1 VMQHPGRETILRGGF
16 GVYYDLGVGNIGDA
30 ALSFPHLGVK
40 TISNVVYPF
49 SPQDAAPPPAASLD
63 PPYSGKFNVFAQH
76 HELPRSYQWNVT
88 IDQRV
93 DSNQIISASYIGEIG
108 RRLLRENFLTDPN
121 PRFSD
126 STIAITS
133 NASSS
138 DYHALQMQ
146 FQRQMS
152 RGLSALLSYTWSHST
167 DDTSTDEGFDNV
179 TDPHSD
185 RGPSDFDVRHA
196 FTAALTYDIPGPNQN
211 RTLRAILSSWSIASI
226 FSARTALPLNVFVER
241 GDVDIIANPDLFNA
255 RPDRVPGVALYVQ
268 DPESPGGRRI
278 NAAAFSVPTEIRQG
292 NLGRNAFR
300 GFSFNE
306 LDFAIRRQFS
316 ITEKMKLHWRID
328 LFNIFN
334 HPNFG
339 VVDSDLGLFGPPL
352 QPSPTFGVA
361 VNTLG
366 GARSIQ
372 LSLRLL
378 F

>member
-1 VMQHPGRETILRGGF
+1 
-16 GVYYDLGVGNIGDA
+16 
-30 ALSFPHLGVK
+30 
-40 TISNVVYPF
+40 
-49 SPQDAAPPPAASLD
+49 
-63 PPYSGKFNVFAQH
+63 
-76 HELPRSYQWNVT
+76 
-88 IDQRV
+88 
-93 DSNQIISASYIGEIG
+93 
-108 RRLLRENFLTDPN
+108 
-121 PRFSD
+121 
-126 STIAITS
+126 
-133 NASSS
+133 
-138 DYHALQMQ
+138 MQ

-152 RGLSALLSYTWSHST
+152 LGLSALLSYTWSHST
-167 DDTSTDEGFDNV
+167 DDTSTDEGFDSV

-185 RGPSDFDVRHA
+185 RGSSDFDVRHG

-211 RTLRAILSSWSIASI
+211 RALRAILSSWSIASI

-278 NAAAFSVPTEIRQG
+278 NAAAFSVPTEIRQE
-292 NLGRNAFR
+292 NLGRNALR
-300 GFSFNE
+300 GYSFNQ
-306 LDFAIRRQFS
+306 LDFAIRRQFG
-316 ITEKMKLHWRID
+316 ITEKMKLQWRID

-339 VVDSDLGLFGPPL
+339 VVDSDLGPFGPPL
-352 QPSPTFGVA
+352 QPNPTFGVA